1 MTTPTP
7 TEAELD
13 QAVIDAAKALV
24 DALAADP
31 LDPAAVATATQALHD
46 ARAARGYV

>member
-1 MTTPTP
+1 MTDPTP
-7 TEAELD
+7 TDAELD
-13 QAVIDAAKALV
+13 QAVIDAGRALV

-31 LDPAAVATATQALHD
+31 LDPQAVAAATQALHD